1 MGYWGWVAGYYK
13 NLKNVWIERKN
24 ESSSSFG
31 RLRFVCVFS
40 LLEIMDV
47 YKPER
52 NNTHIL
58 FTDDDGVALL
68 VVTLSTRQNRG
79 GGTRITNPKQ

>member
-1 MGYWGWVAGYYK
+1 VGYWGWVAGYYK

-40 LLEIMDV
+40 LLEIIDV
-47 YKPER
+47 GYTKLKGI
-52 NNTHIL
+52 THTSYL
-58 FTDDDGVALL
+58 PMMTG
-68 VVTLSTRQNRG
+68 
-79 GGTRITNPKQ
+79 